1 VMFRWAY
8 HGILSHIRMNRGNQT
23 FCG

>member
-1 VMFRWAY
+1 

>member
-1 VMFRWAY
+1 Y

>member
-1 VMFRWAY
+1 RWAY

>member
-1 VMFRWAY
+1 WAY